1 MREIRTSGSQRG
13 ETEANRSRPLGH
25 GLRPQPGGRHF
36 PSPVARSRMKRKTSG
51 ALPVRRPLRKSR
63 LARGRTQMG
72 EIRLILVGGFLG
84 AGKTT
89 LLAEAARRL
98 AQAGSRVG
106 LITNDQAGNL
116 VDTGVLLREGLPV
129 GEVSGGCFC
138 CRFDELISASQHLI
152 DQFRPDVILG
162 EPVGSCTDL
171 SATVLQPLKK
181 HFADRFRLA
190 PFSVL
195 LDPLRLRESRERSGK
210 ATFPQCVLY
219 IYDKQLE
226 EADLIVV
233 NKADVISSAEM
244 SQLKGALS
252 EQFPGR
258 PVLGISALEGA
269 GVEQWIAHVTQDTPA
284 GQTIAEVDYDLYAE
298 GEAALG
304 WLNASVELRTE
315 RDTDWKG
322 FCLDLIER
330 MQREFRARAAEIA
343 HLKLYLST
351 AAGSVQANLTANR
364 GQPVARTAAAAPTGP
379 GRASLVI
386 NARVQI
392 GPVEL
397 RTIVER
403 SLQSAAGDGVHVTV
417 TTVESFQP
425 ARPEPLYRMDTVV

>member
-1 MREIRTSGSQRG
+1 MSE
-13 ETEANRSRPLGH
+13 
-25 GLRPQPGGRHF
+25 
-36 PSPVARSRMKRKTSG
+36 V
-51 ALPVRRPLRKSR
+51 
-63 LARGRTQMG
+63 
-72 EIRLILVGGFLG
+72 RLILVGGFLG

-89 LLAEAARRL
+89 LLAQAARRF

-116 VDTGVLLREGLPV
+116 VDTGILRREGLPV

-138 CRFDELISASQHLI
+138 CRFDELISATQQLV
-152 DQFRPDVILG
+152 DRFRPDVILG

-181 HFADRFRLA
+181 HFAGRFRLA

-195 LDPLRLRESRERSGK
+195 LDPLRLRESRERSGN
-210 ATFPQCVLY
+210 AAFPQAVLY

-233 NKADVISSAEM
+233 NKADAISSAEM
-244 SQLKGALS
+244 SQLKGVLS
-252 EQFPGR
+252 EQFPGK
-258 PVLGISALEGA
+258 PVLGISALEGE
-269 GVEQWIAHVTQDTPA
+269 GVERWIEYVTQDTPA

-315 RDTDWKG
+315 KATDWKG
-322 FCLDLIER
+322 FCLDLLGQ

-343 HLKLYLST
+343 HLKLYLTT
-351 AAGSVQANLTANR
+351 AAGAVQANLTANR
-364 GQPVARTAAAAPTGP
+364 GQPVAQTVAAAPIGP
-379 GRASLVI
+379 GGASLVI

-392 GPVEL
+392 EPDTL
-397 RTIVER
+397 RTIVEK
-403 SLQSAAGDGVHVTV
+403 SLQRAAGDEIEVGVTAA
-417 TTVESFQP
+417 ESFRP